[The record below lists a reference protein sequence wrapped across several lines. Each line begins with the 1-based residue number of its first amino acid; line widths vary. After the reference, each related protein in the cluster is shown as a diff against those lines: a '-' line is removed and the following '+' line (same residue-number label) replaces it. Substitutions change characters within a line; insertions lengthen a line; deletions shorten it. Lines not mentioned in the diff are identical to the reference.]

1 MSGEMSGTPGGSGP
15 PPRVPI
21 IEDADA
27 SPQARRLFDGAR
39 ELLAFVS
46 NFARTAGHAPSVARW
61 VIPMIAA
68 IQRGG
73 PDAELDP
80 RVKELA
86 ILKTSTL
93 NQCFF

>member
-1 MSGEMSGTPGGSGP
+1 MSTL
-15 PPRVPI
+15 PPRVPPLP
-21 IEDADA
+21 EDAGISEETTRIFA
-27 SPQARRLFDGAR
+27 GAR

-46 NFARTAGHAPSVARW
+46 SFARTAAHVPALARW
-61 VIPMIAA
+61 MIPMIAA

-80 RVKELA
+80 RIKELA

-93 NQCFF
+93 NACFF

>member
-1 MSGEMSGTPGGSGP
+1 MSSV
-15 PPRVPI
+15 PPRVPTI
-21 IEDADA
+21 DDAEA
-27 SPQARRLFDGAR
+27 PAEVGRIFDGAR

-46 NFARTAGHAPSVARW
+46 NFARTAARAPALARW

-73 PDAELDP
+73 PDAALDP
-80 RVKELA
+80 RIKELA

-93 NQCFF
+93 NRCFF

>member
-1 MSGEMSGTPGGSGP
+1 MSTVE
-15 PPRVPI
+15 PRVPVLVDT
-21 IEDADA
+21 DAGPGA
-27 SPQARRLFDGAR
+27 QAIFDGAR

-46 NFARTAGHAPSVARW
+46 NFTRTASRVPSVARW
-61 VIPMIAA
+61 VVPMIAA

-73 PDAELDP
+73 PDAALDP